1 MGGSITHMVD
11 IVNKLL
17 DVYLSCEKFFET
29 DQYTDAVAEL
39 NAVVSNYPYCLHSIY
54 ATRSFSSFSSIII
67 SQLRKSSPNDCPI
80 PVRRR
85 QG

>member
-39 NAVVSNYPYCLHSIY
+39 NAVVSNYPYCL
-54 ATRSFSSFSSIII
+54 R
-67 SQLRKSSPNDCPI
+67 
-80 PVRRR
+80 
-85 QG
+85 